1 MFACV
6 FLILLGLFI
15 VWVMKQLFCEFDVD
29 DYKLRSDEIER
40 LNSIRQ
46 LQFDEAYK
54 QLGYIVIDDIDKC
67 KEYLLKNKC
76 HCLLNE
82 ECVKTNLPKYNEIV
96 KKVESNYYW
105 LGPSNCTCPKCLLT
119 NRSIVRY
126 FRNR

>member
-15 VWVMKQLFCEFDVD
+15 VWVMKQIFCDFDVD

-54 QLGYIVIDDIDKC
+54 QLGYTVIDDIDKC
-67 KEYLLKNKC
+67 KEYLLKKQMS
-76 HCLLNE
+76 LSFE
-82 ECVKTNLPKYNEIV
+82 
-96 KKVESNYYW
+96 
-105 LGPSNCTCPKCLLT
+105 
-119 NRSIVRY
+119 
-126 FRNR
+126 